1 MPNPHYNNMHG
12 ANRKGSGGQSNR
24 APGKKVGDSMPEKTA
39 AWPGLP
45 GKAQGKDRSGGT
57 AKAGP
62 LGPFYVKKDGL

>member
-1 MPNPHYNNMHG
+1 MPNPLYNNMHG
-12 ANRKGSGGQSNR
+12 ANRKGSGGYS
-24 APGKKVGDSMPEKTA
+24 GKARGSKPAESMPEKTA

-62 LGPFYVKKDGL
+62 LGPFHVKKEGL